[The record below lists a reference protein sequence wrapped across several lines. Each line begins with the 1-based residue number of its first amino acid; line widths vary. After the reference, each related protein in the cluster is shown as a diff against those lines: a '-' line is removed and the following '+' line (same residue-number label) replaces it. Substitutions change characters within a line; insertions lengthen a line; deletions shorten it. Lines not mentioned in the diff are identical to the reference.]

1 MDQTH
6 STTVSTLH
14 TRWPSVFSSFLPSLH
29 ARWPSVFTAFP
40 VFTPLW
46 WYWKQ
51 WGRWPPTMQGALQ
64 CLEVP
69 GTLTCQSLTVA
80 RGAAHCNARRID
92 MPVAGSRK
100 RGSALSHGLESCD
113 SKPRVTPALF
123 CPMVRHVSLHTFSTH
138 SSLKCPAAHTVTHE
152 RRFTRAPC
160 ANTSACG
167 AFEAL

>member
-1 MDQTH
+1 MAKC
-6 STTVSTLH
+6 LFI
-14 TRWPSVFSSFLPSLH
+14 FSSFP
-29 ARWPSVFTAFP
+29 ARSMAQCLYCLSGLYS
-40 VFTPLW
+40 PLVVLETVGKMATD
-46 WYWKQ
+46 YARRIAMPR
-51 WGRWPPTMQGALQ
+51 GTRRIDMLLQ
-64 CLEVP
+64 YLEVP

-80 RGAAHCNARRID
+80 RGAAHCSARRID

-113 SKPRVTPALF
+113 STPRVTPALL
-123 CPMVRHVSLHTFSTH
+123 CPMVRHVSLHTFSTP
-138 SSLKCPAAHTVTHE
+138 SSLKCPSAHTVTHE